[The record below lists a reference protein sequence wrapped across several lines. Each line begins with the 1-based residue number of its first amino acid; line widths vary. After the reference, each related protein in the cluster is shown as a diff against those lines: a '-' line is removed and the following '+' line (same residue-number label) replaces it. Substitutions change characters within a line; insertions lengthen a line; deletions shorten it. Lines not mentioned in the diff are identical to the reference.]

1 MEEKLVSVI
10 IPNYNKQKYIRK
22 CLDSVLVQT
31 YSNIEIVVVDDCSTD
46 DSRQI
51 IQEYE
56 KRYANIRA
64 ILLCKNGGV
73 SHARNIGTRAAKGDI
88 VTMLDSDDY
97 YSSCKKIACEV
108 RLLNLHGGQCV
119 TYSYRNVVDEQG
131 KPLYKERKNE
141 FRYASGDVFYR
152 FLTEKDAFGYVQRDM
167 CIPKQAIM
175 DVGGYNET
183 ELYYEDYDL
192 VLRLAEKYN
201 FYYTGED
208 GTAYRLMT
216 GGLASTQRKR
226 DAMQFRVPQKIR
238 LRYIKKLPQGLRKKA
253 YLIWACESAR
263 LEVRIAG
270 RRFLRILRGR
280 RQL

>member
-1 MEEKLVSVI
+1 MV
-10 IPNYNKQKYIRK
+10 IPNYNKQKYIQK
-22 CLDSVLVQT
+22 CLDSVLTQT

-46 DSRQI
+46 NSRQI

-56 KRYANIRA
+56 KNFPNIRA

-73 SHARNIGTRAAKGDI
+73 SHARNFGIRAANGDI

-97 YSSCKKIACEV
+97 YSSCKKIECEV
-108 RLLNLHGGQCV
+108 RLLDSHGGQCI

-131 KPLYKERKNE
+131 NLLYKGRKNE
-141 FRYASGDVFYR
+141 SRYISGNVFYR

-167 CIPKQAIM
+167 CMPKQAIL
-175 DVGGYNET
+175 DVGGYNE
-183 ELYYEDYDL
+183 EESYYEDYDL

-216 GGLASTQRKR
+216 SGLASTQRKN
-226 DAMQFRVPQKIR
+226 DAMQFRVPQRIR
-238 LRYIKKLPQGLRKKA
+238 LRYIKKLPHGVRQKA
-253 YLIWACESAR
+253 YLIWMCESVR
-263 LEVRIAG
+263 LEIRIAG
-270 RRFLRILRGR
+270 RRVLRILRKR
-280 RQL
+280 R